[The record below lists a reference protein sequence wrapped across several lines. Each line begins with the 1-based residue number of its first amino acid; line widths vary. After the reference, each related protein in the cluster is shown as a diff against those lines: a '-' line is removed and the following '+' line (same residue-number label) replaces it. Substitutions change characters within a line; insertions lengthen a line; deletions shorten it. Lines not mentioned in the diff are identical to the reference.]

1 MPSTVGTDPR
11 ASAPL
16 RVNGLGITSLVLGFI
31 GLVFFFIAPLGAV
44 ISAGGVVAGV
54 LGWLLP
60 GMRTRPGLG
69 LAVAGTL
76 LSVVALAFDVFLLE
90 GGITHVWA
98 NRY

>member
-1 MPSTVGTDPR
+1 MPSTVGTDPH

-16 RVNGLGITSLVLGFI
+16 RVNGFGITSLVLGFI
-31 GLVFFFIAPLGAV
+31 GLALFFLAPLGAV
-44 ISAGGVVAGV
+44 ISAGGVITGL

-60 GMRTRPGLG
+60 GMRARGGLG
-69 LAVAGTL
+69 LAIAGTL
-76 LSVVALAFDVFLLE
+76 LSVAALAFDIFLLE

>member
-16 RVNGLGITSLVLGFI
+16 RVNCLGITS
-31 GLVFFFIAPLGAV
+31 LVFFFIAPLGAV